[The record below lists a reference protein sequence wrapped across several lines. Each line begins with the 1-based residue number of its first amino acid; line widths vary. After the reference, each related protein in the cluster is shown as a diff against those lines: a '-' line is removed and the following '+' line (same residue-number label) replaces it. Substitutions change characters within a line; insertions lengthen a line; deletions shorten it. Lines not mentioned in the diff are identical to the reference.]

1 MRIAIIGDYDE
12 GRPSHV
18 ATSEC
23 LQRTGSYLSMQLETE
38 WLPTLSLET
47 NHILTK
53 LHEFDGIWG
62 APGDHDSQLGMI
74 NAIQCARENNIPY
87 LGT

>member
-1 MRIAIIGDYDE
+1 MRIAIIGDFDK

-23 LQRTGSYLSMQLETE
+23 IQRTSNYLSKQAMTE
-38 WLPTLSLET
+38 WLPTRSFELSHTLA
-47 NHILTK
+47 K
-53 LHEFDGIWG
+53 LQEFDGIWG
-62 APGDHDSQLGMI
+62 APGDHDSQLGMV
-74 NAIQCARENNIPY
+74 NAIQFARENNIPY